1 MMGAMSAP
9 TGEPTPLDFLA
20 TLVRQQRVALGY
32 RSKEA
37 AAEACGLSHMPYRN
51 VEAGRPASALTYTK
65 IEQGLKL
72 APGACRHVLDGGDSL
87 LLADGTELIVRA
99 RLRNHD
105 LSHFPEDL
113 RAGVMSAASA
123 TAPDLSV
130 GQADEMTRRVLE
142 YLQER
147 GYQLKGG

>member
-9 TGEPTPLDFLA
+9 TGTSPLDFLA

-51 VEAGRPASALTYTK
+51 VEAGRAVSKLTYTK

-72 APGACRHVLDGGDSL
+72 SPGACQHVLDGGDSL

-99 RLRNHD
+99 RVRNHD
-105 LSHFPEDL
+105 LSQFPDDL
-113 RAGVMSAASA
+113 KNAVMGAASA
-123 TAPDLSV
+123 TAPDLSLRE
-130 GQADEMTRRVLE
+130 ADEMTRQVLE
-142 YLQER
+142 YLRER
-147 GYQLKGG
+147 GYPLKGG